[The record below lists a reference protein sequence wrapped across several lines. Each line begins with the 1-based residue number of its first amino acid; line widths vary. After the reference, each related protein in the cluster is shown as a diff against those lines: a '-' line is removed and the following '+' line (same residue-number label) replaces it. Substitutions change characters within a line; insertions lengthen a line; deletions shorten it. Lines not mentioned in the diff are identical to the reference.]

1 MPNADSA
8 TFWDHVAPLLASG
21 AADEGTIMGGG
32 CVRVHGEFLAMPYH
46 KGPGLVV
53 KLPRERVAE
62 LIEDGRGQSFAP
74 AGRAF
79 REWLHVP
86 AYDPQFWTD
95 LLSEGMAFV
104 SGVKK

>member
-1 MPNADSA
+1 MTRDDSA

-21 AADEGTIMGGG
+21 QAEHGTIMGGG
-32 CVRVHGEFLAMPYH
+32 CLRVRGEFLAVPYH

-53 KLPRERVAE
+53 KLPRQRVAE
-62 LIEDGRGQSFAP
+62 LITAGRGQSFAP
-74 AGRAF
+74 AGRVF

-104 SGVKK
+104 SGVSK